1 LAAWRIA
8 LKTRH
13 AGQDLELLF
22 RQRVGFQD
30 NGLRKAAGRRSERR
44 MKHLRPGH
52 GFLLVAPISR
62 DELRTCE
69 AWQLAFANQRKDH
82 RYYEIIADTIRD
94 RFEYGYFAVRDPS
107 GQALAVQPYFLLDQD
122 MLEGIK
128 LDRSSVVMRIRHR
141 YPRFLKLRTLM
152 LGCTAGEGHLAAS
165 AHLSSAAVAG
175 ALAQG
180 IVAQAH
186 ALGAQMIVLKEFS
199 REDRPDLACFEH
211 EGFARAPS
219 MPMTALDIDYDSF
232 DAYMQKALSTKT
244 RRDLRKKFRAAERS
258 NLKMTVTDN
267 ASSFVDEIY
276 PLYLQTYERSSFHFE
291 KLTKD
296 YFRRLGSEMSDKTRF
311 FIWYRG
317 NTLMAFALCM
327 VEGDE
332 IFAEYAG
339 LDYDFALDL
348 HLYHYISR
356 DVISWAMAHG
366 YKRFR
371 SSGLNYDPKLH
382 LRHRLDPIDLYVRHV
397 SPVANWIIRL
407 ALPWIVPA
415 RYDATLRK
423 FADYRQIW

>member
-1 LAAWRIA
+1 LAAWRVS
-8 LKTRH
+8 LKTRYP
-13 AGQDLELLF
+13 AKTW
-22 RQRVGFQD
+22 
-30 NGLRKAAGRRSERR
+30 NRSFISALATKDTACANSRAKVER
-44 MKHLRPGH
+44 MKQRRPIHGSLR
-52 GFLLVAPISR
+52 VAPISR
-62 DELRTCE
+62 DELQTCK

-94 RFEYGYFAVRDPS
+94 RFEYGYFAVRDS
-107 GQALAVQPYFLLDQD
+107 SDQVLAVQPYFLLDQD
-122 MLEGIK
+122 MLEGIE
-128 LDRSSVVMRIRHR
+128 LDRSPLVARIRHR
-141 YPRFLKLRTLM
+141 YPHFLKLRTLM
-152 LGCTAGEGHLAAS
+152 LGCTAGEGHLATS
-165 AHLSSAAVAG
+165 AHLSSAAVAE
-175 ALAQG
+175 ALAQD
-180 IVAQAH
+180 IVAQAY
-186 ALGAQMIVLKEFS
+186 ALGAQMIVLKEFP
-199 REDRPDLACFEH
+199 RGNRPDLACFEH

-219 MPMTALDIDYDSF
+219 MPMTVLDIDYNSF
-232 DAYMQKALSTKT
+232 DDYMQKALSTKT
-244 RRDLRKKFRAAERS
+244 RRDLRRKFRAAQRS

-267 ASSFVDEIY
+267 AASFVDELY
-276 PLYLQTYERSSFHFE
+276 PLYLQTYERSNFHFE

-356 DVISWAMAHG
+356 DVISWAITHG

-397 SPVANWIIRL
+397 SPAANWIIRL
-407 ALPWIVPA
+407 VLPWIVPA